1 MRKLAGLISDDL
13 NINKEKVEIAASIS
27 KSDLTSDLV
36 GEYPE
41 LQGVMGRYFAL
52 AQGFEDDVA
61 NAISDHYLPIG
72 NDSSIPKKPISIS
85 IAISDKIDSLVG
97 FFLINEKPSSSKDP
111 FALRRSAIG
120 LLRILIENKLTL
132 KIKDL
137 INYDINLFKDQG
149 VQPLNA
155 NTEKEVLVFLKERM
169 KNILKEKKKTRHYRS
184 FFKLTCWR

>member
-1 MRKLAGLISDDL
+1 M
-13 NINKEKVEIAASIS
+13 
-27 KSDLTSDLV
+27 
-36 GEYPE
+36 
-41 LQGVMGRYFAL
+41 

-155 NTEKEVLVFLKERM
+155 NTEKEILVFLKERM
-169 KNILKEKKKTRHYRS
+169 KNILKEKKIKPDIIEASLSSHVGDN
-184 FFKLTCWR
+184 FFDLYKKIN